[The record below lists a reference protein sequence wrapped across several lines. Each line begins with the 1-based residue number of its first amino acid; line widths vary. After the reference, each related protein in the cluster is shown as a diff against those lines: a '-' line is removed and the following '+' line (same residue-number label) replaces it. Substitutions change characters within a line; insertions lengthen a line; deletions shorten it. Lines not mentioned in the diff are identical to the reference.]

1 MSRKDTKINKTT
13 IQWVVSVLFI
23 LCGIGSIGKGIY
35 FIFFLL
41 FGVIVNPKFPQ
52 LYFKLFKKNINA
64 PARIVA
70 GVLAFALAGV
80 TTPSNKNSTTETTSE
95 VVTTTES
102 ISIAEDTTTAIVTT
116 ETETESE
123 SEQATSTST
132 IEETTTAET
141 SNSNPLMGKTL
152 KTAKI
157 PKIDANRAYIEIP
170 KDEFETIT
178 ESQYLEF
185 CHSVVETS
193 KSDYNY
199 FTIAFEDGTGLC
211 FTGCYI
217 YDVSYG
223 KLDDTGAVDEKMGS
237 ISVDL
242 ENESISSDTF
252 TFAKDDATTQ
262 NTTLSTTTVTTTVTT
277 PVTTVTTTKTVTT
290 TQKQTDAPKVAD
302 NEPVTNSYVLNT
314 STHKFHKP
322 SCGDVDKI
330 DPENYAT
337 FSGSRDD
344 VISQGYD
351 PCGHCKP

>member
-1 MSRKDTKINKTT
+1 MSGKDTKINKTT

-41 FGVIVNPKFPQ
+41 FGIIVNPKFPQ

-80 TTPSNKNSTTETTSE
+80 TTPSNKNSTTETTSD

-102 ISIAEDTTTAIVTT
+102 ISITEDTTTAIVTT
-116 ETETESE
+116 ETETE

-157 PKIDANRAYIEIP
+157 PKIDANRAYIEIS

-185 CHSVVETS
+185 C
-193 KSDYNY
+193 
-199 FTIAFEDGTGLC
+199 IAL
-211 FTGCYI
+211 
-217 YDVSYG
+217 
-223 KLDDTGAVDEKMGS
+223 
-237 ISVDL
+237 
-242 ENESISSDTF
+242 
-252 TFAKDDATTQ
+252 
-262 NTTLSTTTVTTTVTT
+262 
-277 PVTTVTTTKTVTT
+277 
-290 TQKQTDAPKVAD
+290 
-302 NEPVTNSYVLNT
+302 
-314 STHKFHKP
+314 
-322 SCGDVDKI
+322 
-330 DPENYAT
+330 
-337 FSGSRDD
+337 
-344 VISQGYD
+344 
-351 PCGHCKP
+351 